1 MFQGFADAIIQFV
14 GAFSTNIAAFVSAM
28 AAVGVLSMA
37 IVQTL
42 KDMLPLRNS
51 YQRRF
56 LRRWLASKRA
66 AARSEFATHVNV
78 DIAEHDL
85 VRLATSGDAKAF
97 YDIPIEQLCGQMG
110 AALQVALDYPGK
122 HAALLRLV
130 AALADPE
137 DVERLIA
144 STAPAQGEKR
154 AQADVDAR
162 ARVMHHVQRAI
173 DGLQISASYRW
184 KLYLQIA
191 SFATSLVVTVLA
203 VGVHAGGA
211 PAAKDVPG
219 IVLVGIVGGFL
230 APVARDLLAAL
241 QKLR

>member
-1 MFQGFADAIIQFV
+1 
-14 GAFSTNIAAFVSAM
+14 
-28 AAVGVLSMA
+28 
-37 IVQTL
+37 
-42 KDMLPLRNS
+42 
-51 YQRRF
+51 
-56 LRRWLASKRA
+56 
-66 AARSEFATHVNV
+66 
-78 DIAEHDL
+78 
-85 VRLATSGDAKAF
+85 
-97 YDIPIEQLCGQMG
+97 
-110 AALQVALDYPGK
+110 
-122 HAALLRLV
+122 LRLV

-144 STAPAQGEKR
+144 STAPAPGEKR

-162 ARVMHHVQRAI
+162 ARVMHYVQRAI

-191 SFATSLVVTVLA
+191 SFATSFVITVLA

-211 PAAKDVPG
+211 PGAKDVPG

>member
-1 MFQGFADAIIQFV
+1 MFQGFADAIIKFV
-14 GAFSTNIAAFVSAM
+14 DAFSTNIAAFVSAM

-42 KDMLPLRNS
+42 KDMLPLRNA
-51 YQRRF
+51 YQRAF
-56 LRRWLASKRA
+56 LRRWLGAKRS
-66 AARSEFATHVNV
+66 AARSEHAMSV
-78 DIAEHDL
+78 DVDAAERDL
-85 VRLATSGDAKAF
+85 VRLATAGDAKAF
-97 YDIPIEQLCGQMG
+97 YDIPIEQMCGQMG
-110 AALQVALDYPGK
+110 AALQVALDYPAK
-122 HAALLRLV
+122 HAELLRLV

-144 STAPAQGEKR
+144 STAPAPGEKR

-191 SFATSLVVTVLA
+191 AFATSFVITVLA
-203 VGVHAGGA
+203 VSVHVGGA
-211 PAAKDVPG
+211 LAAKDLPG
-219 IVLVGIVGGFL
+219 IVLVGVVGGFL